1 MIRLNELFALLH
13 IDCEDA
19 RILQGISDDTR
30 DVKKDW
36 LFVCRK
42 GSLYDGAAFLQEAL
56 DKGAVVLCDQM
67 LPMQHVYY
75 TPHVERI
82 TQALLE
88 LYYGDLCTHLH
99 VIGITGTNG
108 KTSVASIIS
117 QLLKMEG
124 CRKHSILQI
133 RIIFQCTAE
142 QSCKCGVYLAINIS
156 DMRFY
161 KRCVIFVYDEHHF
174 LSVILMTLL
183 HEICYRLVDRF

>member
-88 LYYGDLCTHLH
+88 LYYGDLP
-99 VIGITGTNG
+99 
-108 KTSVASIIS
+108 
-117 QLLKMEG
+117 
-124 CRKHSILQI
+124 
-133 RIIFQCTAE
+133 
-142 QSCKCGVYLAINIS
+142 
-156 DMRFY
+156 
-161 KRCVIFVYDEHHF
+161 
-174 LSVILMTLL
+174 
-183 HEICYRLVDRF
+183 ICM

>member
-1 MIRLNELFALLH
+1 MLREGRFGFILEMIRLNELFALLH

-88 LYYGDLCTHLH
+88 LYYGDLCTRLH
-99 VIGITGTNG
+99 VIGITEPMEKQGCQHHP
-108 KTSVASIIS
+108 SRW
-117 QLLKMEG
+117 KMLV
-124 CRKHSILQI
+124 CRS
-133 RIIFQCTAE
+133 AP
-142 QSCKCGVYLAINIS
+142 
-156 DMRFY
+156 
-161 KRCVIFVYDEHHF
+161 
-174 LSVILMTLL
+174 SVISG
-183 HEICYRLVDRF
+183 

>member
-75 TPHVERI
+75 TPHVDRH
-82 TQALLE
+82 
-88 LYYGDLCTHLH
+88 YGNQWKNKCCQHHLPAAEDGRMPGSADRHRECT
-99 VIGITGTNG
+99 
-108 KTSVASIIS
+108 
-117 QLLKMEG
+117 
-124 CRKHSILQI
+124 
-133 RIIFQCTAE
+133 
-142 QSCKCGVYLAINIS
+142 
-156 DMRFY
+156 
-161 KRCVIFVYDEHHF
+161 
-174 LSVILMTLL
+174 LSG
-183 HEICYRLVDRF
+183 

>member
-88 LYYGDLCTHLH
+88 LYYGDLCTRLH
-99 VIGITGTNG
+99 ADADTGMLG
-108 KTSVASIIS
+108 KVD
-117 QLLKMEG
+117 QLLHIAEVTVVHNG
-124 CRKHSILQI
+124 SLRLQI
-133 RIIFQCTAE
+133 AAQLEFGIAVMHSGQVIIQMILCDIRIYDIIKMQKADA
-142 QSCKCGVYLAINIS
+142 VLING
-156 DMRFY
+156 M
-161 KRCVIFVYDEHHF
+161 
-174 LSVILMTLL
+174 
-183 HEICYRLVDRF
+183 

>member
-88 LYYGDLCTHLH
+88 LYYGDLCTRLH

-124 CRKHSILQI
+124 CRVLQI
-133 RIIFQCTAE
+133 GTGSVRYPDE
-142 QSCKCGVYLAINIS
+142 
-156 DMRFY
+156 
-161 KRCVIFVYDEHHF
+161 VI
-174 LSVILMTLL
+174 
-183 HEICYRLVDRF
+183 EIHNTTPGC

>member
-82 TQALLE
+82 TQALL
-88 LYYGDLCTHLH
+88 
-99 VIGITGTNG
+99 G
-108 KTSVASIIS
+108 KVD
-117 QLLKMEG
+117 QLLHIAEVTVVHNG
-124 CRKHSILQI
+124 SLWLQI
-133 RIIFQCTAE
+133 AAQLEFGIAVMHSGQVIIQMILCDIRIYDIIKMQKADA
-142 QSCKCGVYLAINIS
+142 VLING
-156 DMRFY
+156 M
-161 KRCVIFVYDEHHF
+161 
-174 LSVILMTLL
+174 
-183 HEICYRLVDRF
+183 